1 MVNYKDKLQE
11 AIQLTLD
18 KGYEQTRAEW
28 LLLDL
33 FKWSRTDYLIHREE
47 QMSQADLAK
56 FDLALHRML
65 SGEPIQYIVGFQSFY
80 GYNFEVDNNCLIPRP
95 ETEEVMLHFLNQ
107 CHHQDTV
114 ADIGTGSGAIA
125 ITLKLLKSD
134 LKVLATDLYEDTLN
148 VARNN
153 ATLHQQEIQFLQ
165 GDALKPLIDND
176 IKVDGLISNPPY
188 IDEGE
193 ARDMDDTVLKYEP
206 HHALFAENEGYAIYE
221 GILKD
226 LPQVM
231 KEQGHVV
238 FEIGYNQGNQLK
250 ALINSI
256 YPDKLVKVIRDIN
269 GNERIVSFKW

>member
-28 LLLDL
+28 LLLDI

-47 QMSQADLAK
+47 QMSQADIAK

-80 GYNFEVDNNCLIPRP
+80 GYTFEVDNNCLIPRP

-107 CHHQDTV
+107 CHHQDTI

-125 ITLKLLKSD
+125 ITLKLLKPD
-134 LKVLATDLYEDTLN
+134 LNVLATDLYEDTLN

-250 ALINSI
+250 ALINSM

>member
-125 ITLKLLKSD
+125 ITLKLLKPD

-165 GDALKPLIDND
+165 GDALKPLIDNN

-250 ALINSI
+250 ALINSM

>member
-125 ITLKLLKSD
+125 ITLKLLKPD
-134 LKVLATDLYEDTLN
+134 LNVLATDLYEDTLN

-165 GDALKPLIDND
+165 GDALKPLIDNN

-250 ALINSI
+250 ALINSM

>member
-125 ITLKLLKSD
+125 ITLKLLKPD

>member
-47 QMSQADLAK
+47 QMSQADIAK

-125 ITLKLLKSD
+125 ITLKLLKPD
-134 LKVLATDLYEDTLN
+134 LNVLATDLYEDTLN

-165 GDALKPLIDND
+165 GDALKPLIDNN

-188 IDEGE
+188 IDECE

>member
-125 ITLKLLKSD
+125 ITLKLLKPD
-134 LKVLATDLYEDTLN
+134 LNVLATDLYEDTLN

-165 GDALKPLIDND
+165 GDVLKPLIDNN

-188 IDEGE
+188 IDECE

-250 ALINSI
+250 ALINSM

>member
-47 QMSQADLAK
+47 QMSQADIAK

-125 ITLKLLKSD
+125 ITLKLLKTD
-134 LKVLATDLYEDTLN
+134 LNVLATDLYEDTLN

-165 GDALKPLIDND
+165 GDALKPLIDNN

-188 IDEGE
+188 IDECE

-250 ALINSI
+250 ALINSM

>member
-47 QMSQADLAK
+47 QMSQADIAK

-125 ITLKLLKSD
+125 ITLKLLKPD

-165 GDALKPLIDND
+165 GDALKPLIDNN

-188 IDEGE
+188 IDECE

>member
-1 MVNYKDKLQE
+1 MVNYKEKLEE

-47 QMSQADLAK
+47 QMSQVDIAK

-80 GYNFEVDNNCLIPRP
+80 GYQFKVDTHCLIPRS

-107 CHHQDTV
+107 CNNQDVV

-125 ITLKLLKSD
+125 ITLKLLKPD
-134 LKVLATDLYEDTLN
+134 LNVYATDLYEDTLN

-153 ATLHQQEIQFLQ
+153 ATIHQQEIQFLQ
-165 GDALKPLIDND
+165 GDALKPLIDNE

-188 IDEGE
+188 IDEIEAGE
-193 ARDMDDTVLKYEP
+193 MDDTVLRYEP
-206 HHALFAENEGYAIYE
+206 HHALFAENKGYAIYE
-221 GILKD
+221 EILKD
-226 LPQVM
+226 LPYVM
-231 KEQGHVV
+231 KEHGQVV
-238 FEIGYNQGNQLK
+238 FEIGYNQGTHLR
-250 ALINSI
+250 AII
-256 YPDKLVKVIRDIN
+256 ETMYPDKIVKVIKDIN
-269 GNERIVSFKW
+269 GNERIVSFEW

>member
-47 QMSQADLAK
+47 QMSQADIAK

-125 ITLKLLKSD
+125 ITLKLLKPD
-134 LKVLATDLYEDTLN
+134 LNVLATDLYEDTLN

-153 ATLHQQEIQFLQ
+153 ATLHQQEMQFLQ
-165 GDALKPLIDND
+165 GDALKRIIDNN

-188 IDEGE
+188 IDECE

-250 ALINSI
+250 ALINSM

>member
-80 GYNFEVDNNCLIPRP
+80 DYTFEVDNNCLIPRP

-125 ITLKLLKSD
+125 ITLKLLKPD
-134 LKVLATDLYEDTLN
+134 LNVLATDLYEDTLN

-165 GDALKPLIDND
+165 GDALKPLIDNN

-188 IDEGE
+188 IDECE

-250 ALINSI
+250 ALINSM

>member
-47 QMSQADLAK
+47 QMSQADIAK
-56 FDLALHRML
+56 FDLALHRTL

-125 ITLKLLKSD
+125 ITLKLLKPD
-134 LKVLATDLYEDTLN
+134 LNVLATDLYEDTLN

-165 GDALKPLIDND
+165 GDALKPLIDNN

-188 IDEGE
+188 IDECE

-250 ALINSI
+250 ALINSM

>member
-125 ITLKLLKSD
+125 ITLKLLKPD
-134 LKVLATDLYEDTLN
+134 LNVLATDLYEDTLN

-165 GDALKPLIDND
+165 GDALKPLIDNN

-188 IDEGE
+188 IDECE

-238 FEIGYNQGNQLK
+238 FEIGYNQGNQLT

>member
-18 KGYEQTRAEW
+18 KGYEQTRAKW

-125 ITLKLLKSD
+125 ITLKLLKPD

>member
-47 QMSQADLAK
+47 QMSQADIAK

-125 ITLKLLKSD
+125 ITLKLLKPD
-134 LKVLATDLYEDTLN
+134 LNVLATDLYEDTLN

-250 ALINSI
+250 ALINSM

>member
-47 QMSQADLAK
+47 QMSQADIAK

-125 ITLKLLKSD
+125 ITLKLLKPD
-134 LKVLATDLYEDTLN
+134 LNVLATDLYEDTLN

-165 GDALKPLIDND
+165 GDALKPLIDNN

-188 IDEGE
+188 IDECE

-250 ALINSI
+250 ALINSM